1 MRKEFIMS
9 KVSAF
14 ICHHPSFQRKQIF
27 TLIELL
33 IVIAIIAILAGMLL
47 PALNKA
53 RESARTISCVSN
65 ATSIGKVVLFYV
77 HDYKEYLPNPYHTG
91 NGVTGNAAAGIQSS
105 ADWYFMN
112 KVNDIYKIAKD
123 NHTTDEITVTKSI
136 YYCPSDETWKKSVYK
151 SSYGVNSGD
160 VTNKYPARITRL
172 RKPNSVLMV
181 GENGGHLVVKSTKG
195 ASCLRVRHGNQSVC
209 TFIDG
214 HTEKRDGKNIPT
226 QEVYPHPTYY
236 ESLDPQ
242 TWFWTDN
249 ANNVANTWRGL

>member
-1 MRKEFIMS
+1 M
-9 KVSAF
+9 
-14 ICHHPSFQRKQIF
+14 CYHPSFQRKQIF

-65 ATSIGKVVLFYV
+65 SSSIGKVVLFYV

-123 NHTTDEITVTKSI
+123 NHTTDVITVTKSI

-214 HTEKRDGKNIPT
+214 HTDKRNGKNIPT
-226 QEVYPHPTYY
+226 QEVYPNPTYY
-236 ESLDPQ
+236 GSLDYQ

-249 ANNVANTWRGL
+249 ADNVTNTWRGL